1 MITVEEV
8 LNSKQHQ
15 DLLTVEPDQT
25 VQEALEI
32 MAAHRVSSLPVLRGD
47 SLVGIVSERDYIR
60 KAVPRRVA
68 PWDLKVREIMTEKVI
83 CVTRGD
89 TVKECMRLMTSK
101 GIRHLPVV
109 NAGHLEDMVSI
120 TDVMRVL
127 VGSSPKVDL

>member
-1 MITVEEV
+1 MPA
-8 LNSKQHQ
+8 Q
-15 DLLTVEPDQT
+15 
-25 VQEALEI
+25 
-32 MAAHRVSSLPVLRGD
+32 SSG
-47 SLVGIVSERDYIR
+47 
-60 KAVPRRVA
+60 
-68 PWDLKVREIMTEKVI
+68 PWDLEVREIMTDKVI
-83 CVTRGD
+83 CVTRRD